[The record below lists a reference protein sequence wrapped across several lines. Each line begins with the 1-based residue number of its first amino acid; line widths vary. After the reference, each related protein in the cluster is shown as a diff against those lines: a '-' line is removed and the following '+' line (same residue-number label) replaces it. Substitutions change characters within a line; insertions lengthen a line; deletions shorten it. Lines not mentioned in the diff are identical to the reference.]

1 LRFSMSRLT
10 RLQVYLIVAAQLLL
24 AVPAMSSAFVAS
36 AAESAACGGMAPDEH
51 GDHCPCCP
59 DGITTMTDCLAS
71 CTLAAAIPA
80 GWVVSDPVS
89 IPLAPSPEPPTLSS
103 YVDDPPPEPPP
114 IR

>member
-1 LRFSMSRLT
+1 MSRRT
-10 RLQVYLIVAAQLLL
+10 RLQVYLVVAAQLLL
-24 AVPAMSSAFVAS
+24 AVPAMSSAFVAA
-36 AAESAACGGMAPDEH
+36 AAESAGCGSMAPDDH

-59 DGITTMTDCLAS
+59 EGITTMTDCLAS

-80 GWVVSDPVS
+80 GWVVADPVS
-89 IPLAPSPEPPTLSS
+89 IPVVPAPEPPALAS

>member
-1 LRFSMSRLT
+1 MSRFT

-36 AAESAACGGMAPDEH
+36 AAESASCGSMAPDDH

-59 DGITTMTDCLAS
+59 EGITTMADCLAS

-80 GWVVSDPVS
+80 GWVVTDPVS
-89 IPLAPSPEPPTLSS
+89 MAAAPAVEPPTLASF
-103 YVDDPPPEPPP
+103 VDDPPPEPPP
-114 IR
+114 IL

>member
-1 LRFSMSRLT
+1 MSPRT
-10 RLQVYLIVAAQLLL
+10 RLQVYLIVAAQLFL

-36 AAESAACGGMAPDEH
+36 AAETAACSTMAPDDH

-59 DGITTMTDCLAS
+59 DGVTTMADCLVS

-80 GWVVSDPVS
+80 GLIVADPVS
-89 IPLAPSPEPPTLSS
+89 IPVAPAREPPTLASCF
-103 YVDDPPPEPPP
+103 DDPPPEPPP